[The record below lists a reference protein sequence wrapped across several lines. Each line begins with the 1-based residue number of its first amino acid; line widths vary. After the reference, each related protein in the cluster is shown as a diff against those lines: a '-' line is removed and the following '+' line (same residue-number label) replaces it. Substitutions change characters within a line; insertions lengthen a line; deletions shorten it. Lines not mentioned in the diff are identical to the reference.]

1 MRAVY
6 YPVFLDLRGR
16 RCVVIGGGALAE
28 GKVAQ
33 LLEAGA
39 EVVVVSPEVTERIRR
54 WAEEGRLTWVAR
66 PYRWGDLEGA
76 WLGISAPED
85 RATNAAVWEEAE
97 ARRVWLNA
105 VDDPPHCSAIA
116 PALHRQG
123 DLVIAVSTS
132 GKAPALAVR
141 LRDRFAAQLGPEYG
155 EFLDLVGELR
165 EEIARRVPV
174 FQERATLWYRIVD
187 SEILDLLRR
196 GNREAARARLWELVE
211 GAG

>member
-1 MRAVY
+1 VH

-16 RCVVIGGGALAE
+16 RCVVVGGGALAE
-28 GKVAQ
+28 GKVAH

-39 EVVVVSPEVTERIRR
+39 EAVVVSAEVTERIRR

-66 PYRWGDLEGA
+66 PYRWGDLDGA

-85 RATNAAVWEEAE
+85 RATNVAVSEEAKT
-97 ARRVWLNA
+97 RRVWLNA

-116 PALHRQG
+116 PAVYRQG
-123 DLVIAVSTS
+123 DLVVAVSTS

-155 EFLDLVGELR
+155 EFLELVGEVR
-165 EEIARRVPV
+165 GEIARRVPA
-174 FQERATLWYRIVD
+174 FRERAALWYRIVD
-187 SEILDLLRR
+187 SEILDLLR
-196 GNREAARARLWELVE
+196 GGDWKAARARLWELVE